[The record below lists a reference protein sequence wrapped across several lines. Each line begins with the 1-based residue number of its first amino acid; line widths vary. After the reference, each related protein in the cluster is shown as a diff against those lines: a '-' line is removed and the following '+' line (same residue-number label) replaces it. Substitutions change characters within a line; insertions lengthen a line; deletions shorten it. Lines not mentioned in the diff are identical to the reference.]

1 MFMIMVCLENESFI
15 TNYSIMVSAC
25 LFFFFFSFLFFYT
38 KSLSCKKNIGKP
50 GRYHFNKAYEI
61 ILIGIILMEGKTS
74 S

>member
-1 MFMIMVCLENESFI
+1 
-15 TNYSIMVSAC
+15 
-25 LFFFFFSFLFFYT
+25 
-38 KSLSCKKNIGKP
+38 LSCKKNIGKP